1 MSDDEDPEI
10 LISRLSGPLA
20 GPDRVSF
27 RRAAETALA
36 QIPCAGPGNVY
47 RVIAQLQRAYFRPP
61 TERAASWDIG
71 DELPSFRTS
80 KLINRPPIAATEE
93 PQSIGRRRAMWGGG
107 RGAVLGVC
115 AN

>member
-36 QIPCAGPGNVY
+36 QIPCAGPGSVY
-47 RVIAQLQRAYFRPP
+47 RAIAQLQRAYFRPP
-61 TERAASWDIG
+61 TERATAWDIG
-71 DELPSFRTS
+71 HELPSFRTS
-80 KLINRPPIAATEE
+80 KLVNRPAIAAAEQ
-93 PQSIGRRRAMWGGG
+93 PQAIGRRRSMWA
-107 RGAVLGVC
+107 RR
-115 AN
+115 

>member
-36 QIPCAGPGNVY
+36 QIPCAGPGNIY

-93 PQSIGRRRAMWGGG
+93 PQSIGRRRAMWG
-107 RGAVLGVC
+107 RR
-115 AN
+115 